1 MSITHRPRW
10 DLPLDTSLYAPDEEE
25 KAFLKTTTGIQDDEE
40 LKAHILGI
48 QTKAFTVREWLS
60 RQCVVSVSHRGPQIY
75 KYPCIRQFDFMKYV
89 QRLPF

>member
-25 KAFLKTTTGIQDDEE
+25 KAFMKTTTGIQDDEE

-48 QTKAFTVREWLS
+48 QTKAFTVRGKFS
-60 RQCVVSVSHRGPQIY
+60 GQCVVTVSH
-75 KYPCIRQFDFMKYV
+75 
-89 QRLPF
+89 QRTVDL